1 MRGLRTRFAWCK
13 RRRETSSRQ
22 ATSKR
27 GAVVLLHTSKPF
39 FRSVSFFFLQ
49 FSRWRILQDFCST
62 RSRGVEYSFWKG
74 RKDSPLCRKRAIK
87 MIIGGAK
94 LVGHGFHW
102 FSSIRSFTCF
112 ALLCFAKVGCTEL
125 RSLLVIVARVSYRTN
140 PRILQST
147 WRPFFLFFVGWF
159 DLIWQYCSKVES
171 LLDYSTLLYSTQLSL
186 YNNSTILEQCFVVWL
201 PNILNRRLLPLLPFQ
216 VSLWWVV
223 ILVLYC
229 IVLYWGV
236 TYCNVL

>member
-159 DLIWQYCSKVES
+159 DLIWQYCSKAES
-171 LLDYSTLLYSTQLSL
+171 LLDYSTLIYSTQL
-186 YNNSTILEQCFVVWL
+186 YNSTTTLQY
-201 PNILNRRLLPLLPFQ
+201 LNNVSWSDYQTFSIGDCCRFCHFRFHSGELLY
-216 VSLWWVV
+216 
-223 ILVLYC
+223 LYC
-229 IVLYWGV
+229 IVLYCIEV
-236 TYCNVL
+236 